1 MVNKILADF
10 VFKQVLKIVAKRLKP
25 LEKYVNEENEL
36 DVAVNKLEHK
46 YQELSVRTDI
56 MIREFNQIKNRK
68 TDAKIKIR
76 TKERIKKIE

>member
-68 TDAKIKIR
+68 N
-76 TKERIKKIE
+76 

>member
-36 DVAVNKLEHK
+36 DVAVTKLEHK

-68 TDAKIKIR
+68 N
-76 TKERIKKIE
+76 